1 VSFLSKAIHGV
12 GSVLGKVGDVAK
24 VASPLVSFIPGVG
37 PLLAAGIGA
46 GAGALSKLNDKH
58 VTLGNTL
65 GSVAGGAAIGGLGGL
80 GIDKLQGLAGANGG
94 GIGGAVSGVGKL
106 LGGTHAPGAVS
117 AAGQAAGGG
126 AGGIGGLLG
135 GVLNTAK
142 ANPALVLGGLA
153 ALQGTRQAGQA
164 SDLRNQGV
172 NLAMA
177 DYNSRLPFQQAA
189 LERLKTLGT
198 TPAGVGALAIPNDA
212 SNPYNRPRS
221 SAVPG
226 IGRM

>member
-1 VSFLSKAIHGV
+1 MSFLSKAIHGV

-24 VASPLVSFIPGVG
+24 VAAPLASFIPGVG
-37 PLLAAGIGA
+37 PLVAAGIGA
-46 GAGALSKLNDKH
+46 GGGLLGKLNDKH

-65 GSVAGGAAIGGLGGL
+65 GSAAGGAAIGGLGGY
-80 GIDKLQGLAGANGG
+80 GVDQLQGLAGANGG
-94 GIGGAVSGVGKL
+94 GFGGGLSGVGKL
-106 LGGTHAPGAVS
+106 LGGTHAPGAV
-117 AAGQAAGGG
+117 AGQAAGGS
-126 AGGIGGLLG
+126 GGIGGLLG

-198 TPAGVGALAIPNDA
+198 TPAGVGALAVPNDT

-221 SAVPG
+221 SAVAG